1 MPESSSLPGF
11 GHFLEQTEAIGVF
24 VLAVLVLMSV
34 VSWCQIILKAWQQW
48 RVRAAS
54 QRFLDALARARNA
67 QEVEA
72 LLTEAPPEEPFGC
85 ILAEGLEACRLLR
98 SSAARRA
105 FTLTSPDDFIHSALE
120 GGIANEEYAL
130 EKGLSILASV
140 GSTAPFVGLFGT
152 VWGIYH
158 ALISIG
164 VSGQAGLDQVAGPV
178 GEALIMTAC
187 GLAVAIPAVL
197 AYNAFARANRNLVG
211 KMENHAHRVFAL
223 LATGELPNPLP
234 STLPESRALALD
246 HPTAEARA
254 KGRA

>member
-1 MPESSSLPGF
+1 MPESSSLPGLE
-11 GHFLEQTEAIGVF
+11 HFLEQTDAIGVF

-34 VSWCQIILKAWQQW
+34 ASWCQIILKAWQQW
-48 RVRAAS
+48 RVRATS
-54 QRFLDALARARNA
+54 KRFLDALARARNG
-67 QEVEA
+67 QEVD
-72 LLTEAPPEEPFGC
+72 LLTKTPPGEPFGR

-98 SSAARRA
+98 SAAAHRA

-120 GGIANEEYAL
+120 GGIANEEYTL

-197 AYNAFARANRNLVG
+197 AYNAFVRANRNLVG
-211 KMENHAHRVFAL
+211 QMENHAHRVFAL
-223 LATGELPNPLP
+223 LATGEWPNPLP

-246 HPTAEARA
+246 RPTAEERA
-254 KGRA
+254 KGSA